1 MGRPPIG
8 KHAMSGAERQ
18 RRYLEKL
25 LGGKS
30 TVSSVTKQTKA
41 DEAKDREIAAL
52 KARIATL
59 ERERAQHEAHDRE
72 FVAAPPRKRE
82 KHRPSESLSTHTTTQ
97 GSGSNTQISKFIR
110 HLGNANEA
118 EAAAA
123 ARKLVSRLAASES
136 DRHALAELWEKHCN
150 EQARQRP
157 PKPKP
162 VDWPEVGRAIKTY
175 AEGKTKVNL
184 NSLAKAIYAKVPA
197 LNDNLEELRG
207 DQIYGFIV
215 GCLRR
220 LGFVKRGEWTYERAA
235 STAH

>member
-8 KHAMSGAERQ
+8 KHAMTDAERQ
-18 RRYLEKL
+18 RRHRAQFRDSKP
-25 LGGKS
+25 
-30 TVSSVTKQTKA
+30 VTKPAEA
-41 DEAKDREIAAL
+41 DKAKDREIASL
-52 KARIATL
+52 RARIAEL
-59 ERERAQHEAHDRE
+59 EREKAQREARDRE
-72 FVAAPPRKRE
+72 FVGALASDRG
-82 KHRPSESLSTHTTTQ
+82 KHRPSESLSTRATTQ
-97 GSGSNTQISKFIR
+97 DSGSNTQISKFIR

-136 DRHALAELWEKHCN
+136 DRHALAELWEKHCK

-162 VDWPEVGRAIKTY
+162 VDWPEVENAIKTY

-184 NSLAKAIYAKVPA
+184 NRLAKAIYAKVPA

-207 DQIYGFIV
+207 DQIYGFFI
-215 GCLRR
+215 GRLRR
-220 LGFVKRGEWTYERAA
+220 LGFVKRGEWTYERTA
-235 STAH
+235 STTH